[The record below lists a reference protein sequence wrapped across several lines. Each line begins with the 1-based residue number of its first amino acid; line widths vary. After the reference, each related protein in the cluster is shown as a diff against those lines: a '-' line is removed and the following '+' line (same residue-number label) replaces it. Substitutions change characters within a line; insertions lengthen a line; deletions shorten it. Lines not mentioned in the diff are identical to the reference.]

1 MSLNAIKLKEG
12 KLGAR
17 KNSTGQ
23 VKPLLYSKHSLLTKP
38 VVKKNLDRNPINVR
52 SKSYDTNPFEAE
64 LIPYDDVYGKDM
76 TFAYKPVTIM
86 EEDSVVEQTPKTRDM
101 NLDRSGL
108 TLKTQKQISFPF
120 TRREN

>member
-1 MSLNAIKLKEG
+1 M
-12 KLGAR
+12 
-17 KNSTGQ
+17 
-23 VKPLLYSKHSLLTKP
+23 
-38 VVKKNLDRNPINVR
+38 R
-52 SKSYDTNPFEAE
+52 SKSYETNPFEAE
-64 LIPYDDVYGKDM
+64 LIPYDDVYGKDT